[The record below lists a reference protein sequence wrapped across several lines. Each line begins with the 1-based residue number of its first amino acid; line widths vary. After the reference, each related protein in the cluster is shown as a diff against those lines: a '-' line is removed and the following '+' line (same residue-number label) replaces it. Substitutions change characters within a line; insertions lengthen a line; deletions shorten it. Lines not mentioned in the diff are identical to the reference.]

1 MYIHPF
7 VAGIIFTILV
17 ETALSVAIAIVLSRK
32 PKDDKE
38 KE

>member
-17 ETALSVAIAIVLSRK
+17 EIALSVAIAIVLSRK
-32 PKDDKE
+32 PRNDKE